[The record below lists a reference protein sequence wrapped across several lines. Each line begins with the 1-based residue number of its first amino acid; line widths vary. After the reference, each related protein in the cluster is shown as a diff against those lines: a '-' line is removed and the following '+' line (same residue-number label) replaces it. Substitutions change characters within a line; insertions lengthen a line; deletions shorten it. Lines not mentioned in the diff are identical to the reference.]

1 MLKICIIDDEQDAR
15 SLLREMLADLTPDCH
30 IIGEANSKATA
41 VEMLKTKQPDVIFL
55 DIDLKDGTGFEVLAA
70 LPPPQYGIVFTT
82 AFNQF
87 AIKAFKVN
95 ALDYL
100 LKPIE
105 REELNAAVNKI
116 RKGQSATDFQE
127 QIKHLLIT
135 TQTRKPERLT
145 LNTADGIYF
154 LAIEDILHL
163 ESSGNYT
170 TFWTIY
176 GEKVVV
182 SSNLGSYE
190 HLISNA
196 CPTSNKDDRFFRIH
210 QSHIIRISKVKQ
222 MMKQPDGE
230 FVVLD
235 NGARVPISRR
245 RREAFLTAMNG

>member
-15 SLLREMLADLTPDCH
+15 SLLREMLADLAHDCR
-30 IIGEANSKATA
+30 IIGEANNKATA
-41 VEMLKTKQPDVIFL
+41 IELLKTTQPDVVFL
-55 DIDLKDGTGFEVLAA
+55 DIDLKDGTGFEVLSA

-105 REELNAAVNKI
+105 LEELNAAVTKVK
-116 RKGQSATDFQE
+116 KGQSVTDFQE
-127 QIKHLLIT
+127 QIKQLLTT
-135 TQTRKPERLT
+135 TQTHKSERLT

-170 TFWTIY
+170 TFWTID

-190 HLISNA
+190 HLVSNT
-196 CPTSNKDDRFFRIH
+196 CKSTNMDEQFFRVH

-235 NGARVPISRR
+235 NGTRIPISRR
-245 RREAFLTAMNG
+245 RREAFLMAMNQ